1 MSPNTLKPG
10 GLRRTSTQ
18 NSTGSKVSMNAPRRI
33 LITGGTGYVGG
44 RLIPLLRD
52 RGRNFQLRLMARK
65 PEYLRARVGTDC
77 EIVAGDVTKS
87 ETLTAALEGIHTA
100 YYLIHSM
107 GSGQDFEEQDRL
119 AARNFARAAKEN
131 RVSRIVYLGGL
142 GEQDESLSK
151 HLRSRHEVGEVLR
164 ESGAQVIEFRASIVI
179 GSGSLSFELIRALVQ
194 KLPVMICPKWVSTKA
209 QPIAIEDVLAYLSGA
224 LDLESGDSKVYE
236 IGGPDQ
242 VSYGDLMREYAR
254 QRGLKRLMVPV
265 PFLSARLSSL
275 WLGLVTPVYAT
286 VGRKLVES
294 LKNPT
299 VVHDNSALNA
309 FPLKPMSLESAI
321 RRALSKEDQEFAT
334 TRWQDAVSSS
344 MAPRRFGGERFGG
357 ERFGGERFGGEQFGN
372 RLVDCRTLSLDLT
385 PQQAFAPIQ
394 RIGGK
399 TGWYYGNFLW
409 RIRGFMDLLV
419 GGPGLR
425 RGRRHPVELIV
436 GDTLDCWRVEKIDA
450 PRGLRLYAEMRLPG
464 RAWLEFTVTP
474 NDRGCEITQTA
485 MFDPVG
491 LFGLCYWYS
500 IWPLHQFIFAGMLR
514 RIAEAAASGRFA
526 DAAGETSAIKSAV

>member
-1 MSPNTLKPG
+1 MNSPRK
-10 GLRRTSTQ
+10 
-18 NSTGSKVSMNAPRRI
+18 I

-44 RLIPLLRD
+44 RLIPLVRD
-52 RGRNFQLRLMARK
+52 RGDEFQLRLMARQ
-65 PEYLRARVGTDC
+65 PEYLRARVGDDV
-77 EIVAGDVTKS
+77 EIVEGDVTRP
-87 ETLTAALEGIHTA
+87 ETLAAALEGIDTA

-107 GSGQDFEEQDRL
+107 GCGQDFEEQDRL
-119 AARNFARAAKEN
+119 AARNFAQAAKASD
-131 RVSRIVYLGGL
+131 VKRIVYLGGL
-142 GEQDESLSK
+142 GVQDESLSK
-151 HLRSRHEVGEVLR
+151 HLRSRHEVGAVLQ

-194 KLPVMICPKWVSTKA
+194 KLPVMICPKWVSTAA
-209 QPIAIEDVLAYLSGA
+209 QPIAIEDVLAYLSFA
-224 LDLESGDSKVYE
+224 LDHEAGESRVYE

-242 VSYGDLMREYAR
+242 VSYGDLMREYAK
-254 QRGLKRLMVPV
+254 QRGLKRLMIPV

-286 VGRKLVES
+286 IGRKLVES

-299 VVHDNSALNA
+299 VVHDQSALDA
-309 FPLKPMSLESAI
+309 FPLRPMSLTAAI
-321 RRALSKEDQEFAT
+321 ERALSKEDSEFAA

-344 MAPRRFGGERFGG
+344 QAPK
-357 ERFGGERFGGEQFGN
+357 RFGGEQFGN
-372 RLVDCRTLSLDLT
+372 RLVDCRTIAVNLPSEK
-385 PQQAFAPIQ
+385 AFAPIQ

-409 RIRGFMDLLV
+409 RIRGFLDLLV

-425 RGRRHPVELIV
+425 RGRRDPVELKV

-450 PRGLRLYAEMRLPG
+450 PHILRLHAEMRLPG
-464 RAWLEFTVTP
+464 RAWLEFAVTP
-474 NDRGCEITQTA
+474 TEAGCTITQTA

-500 IWPLHQFIFAGMLR
+500 IWPLHQFIFTGMLR
-514 RIAEAAASGRFA
+514 RIAEAATTGRL
-526 DAAGETSAIKSAV
+526 DGRLPPN

>member
-1 MSPNTLKPG
+1 MFAPSLRLACQRVATDCTAMSVPEN
-10 GLRRTSTQ
+10 
-18 NSTGSKVSMNAPRRI
+18 I

-44 RLIPLLRD
+44 RLIPLIQD
-52 RGRNFQLRLMARK
+52 RGEQVRIRLMARK
-65 PEYLRARVGTDC
+65 PEYLRARVGDDL
-77 EIVAGDVTKS
+77 EIVEGDVTKP
-87 ETLTAALEGIHTA
+87 ETLVAALHEIDTA

-107 GSGQDFEEQDRL
+107 GSGQDFEDQDRL
-119 AARNFARAAKEN
+119 AATNFAHAAK
-131 RVSRIVYLGGL
+131 VSGVKRIVYLGGL
-142 GEQDESLSK
+142 GIQDESLSK
-151 HLRSRHEVGEVLR
+151 HLRSRHEVGAVLQQ
-164 ESGAQVIEFRASIVI
+164 SGAQVIEFRASVII

-194 KLPVMICPKWVSTKA
+194 KLPVMICPKWVSTAA
-209 QPIAIEDVLAYLSGA
+209 QPIAIEDVLNYLSLS
-224 LDLESGDSKVYE
+224 LDQEIGDSRVYE

-242 VSYGDLMREYAR
+242 VSYGDLMREYSR

-286 VGRKLVES
+286 IGRKLVES

-299 VVHDNSALNA
+299 VVHDNSALEA
-309 FPLKPMSLESAI
+309 FPLRPMSLAAAI
-321 RRALSKEDQEFAT
+321 GRALSKEDQEFAS

-344 MAPRRFGGERFGG
+344 QAPR
-357 ERFGGERFGGEQFGN
+357 RFGGEQFGN
-372 RLVDCRTLSLDLT
+372 RLVDCRTTTVNL
-385 PQQAFAPIQ
+385 PPGKAFAPIQ

-425 RGRRHPVELIV
+425 RGRRHPVELKV
-436 GDTLDCWRVEKIDA
+436 GDTLDCWRVEEIDS
-450 PRGLRLYAEMRLPG
+450 PRTLRLHAEMRLPG
-464 RAWLEFTVTP
+464 RAWLEFVVTP
-474 NDRGCEITQTA
+474 NGENCEITQTA

-514 RIAEAAASGRFA
+514 RIAEAGVADSAAS
-526 DAAGETSAIKSAV
+526 

>member
-1 MSPNTLKPG
+1 
-10 GLRRTSTQ
+10 
-18 NSTGSKVSMNAPRRI
+18 MNAIRKV

-52 RGRNFQLRLMARK
+52 RGSEFQLRLMARK
-65 PEYLRARVGTDC
+65 PEYLRARVGDGS
-77 EIVAGDVTKS
+77 EIVAGDVTKP
-87 ETLTAALEGIHTA
+87 ETLTPALEGVDTA

-107 GSGQDFEEQDRL
+107 GSGQDFEDQDRL
-119 AARNFARAAKEN
+119 AARNFAQAAKEN
-131 RVSRIVYLGGL
+131 GVRRIVYLGGL

-151 HLRSRHEVGEVLR
+151 HLRSRHEVGEVLK

-194 KLPVMICPKWVSTKA
+194 KLPVMICPKWVSTQA
-209 QPIAIEDVLAYLSGA
+209 QPIAIEDVLGYLSYA
-224 LDLESGDSKVYE
+224 LDHELGESRVYE

-254 QRGLKRLMVPV
+254 QRGLKRLMIPV

-275 WLGLVTPVYAT
+275 WLGLVTPVYST
-286 VGRKLVES
+286 IGRKLVES

-299 VVHDNSALNA
+299 IVNDKSALEA
-309 FPLKPMSLESAI
+309 FPLRPMSLESAI
-321 RRALSKEDQEFAT
+321 QRALSKEDQEFAT

-344 MAPRRFGGERFGG
+344 MAPRRFGGE
-357 ERFGGERFGGEQFGN
+357 QFGN
-372 RLVDCRTLSLDLT
+372 RLVDCRKLSLSIT
-385 PQQAFAPIQ
+385 PEEAFAPIQ

-399 TGWYYGNFLW
+399 AGWYYGNFLW

-425 RGRRHPVELIV
+425 RGRRHPVELKV

-450 PRGLRLYAEMRLPG
+450 PRVLRLYAEMRLPG
-464 RAWLEFTVTP
+464 RAWLEFSVTP
-474 NDRGCEITQTA
+474 NDDGCEITQTA

-491 LFGLCYWYS
+491 LFGLCYWYCV
-500 IWPLHQFIFAGMLR
+500 WPLHQFIFVGMLR
-514 RIAEAAASGRFA
+514 RIAEAATSSSF
-526 DAAGETSAIKSAV
+526 GETSGEKSAVTSIS

>member
-1 MSPNTLKPG
+1 
-10 GLRRTSTQ
+10 
-18 NSTGSKVSMNAPRRI
+18 MNAPSKV

-52 RGRNFQLRLMARK
+52 GIGPDRLRLMARK
-65 PEYLRARVGTDC
+65 PEYLRARVSDDL
-77 EIVAGDVTKS
+77 EIVAGDVTKPD
-87 ETLTAALEGIHTA
+87 TLAAALAGVETA

-107 GSGQDFEEQDRL
+107 GSAEDFEDQDRL
-119 AARNFARAAKEN
+119 AARNFAIAAKAN
-131 RVSRIVYLGGL
+131 GVKRIVYLGGL
-142 GEQDESLSK
+142 GESDESLSK
-151 HLRSRHEVGEVLR
+151 HLRSRHEVGHVLR

-194 KLPVMICPKWVSTKA
+194 KLPVMICPKWVSTQA
-209 QPIAIEDVLAYLSGA
+209 QPIAIEDVLGYLIYA
-224 LDLESGDSKVYE
+224 LDHELGESKVYE

-242 VSYGDLMREYAR
+242 VSYGDLMREYSR
-254 QRGLKRLMVPV
+254 QRGLKRLMIPV

-286 VGRKLVES
+286 IGRKLVES

-299 VVHDNSALNA
+299 VVNDISALEA
-309 FPLKPMSLESAI
+309 FPLRPMTLSAAI
-321 RRALSKEDQEFAT
+321 ERALSKEDSEFAS

-344 MAPRRFGGERFGG
+344 HALR
-357 ERFGGERFGGEQFGN
+357 RFGGEQFGN
-372 RLVDCRTLSLDLT
+372 RLVDCRTVHVSV
-385 PQQAFAPIQ
+385 PPEQAFAPIQ

-425 RGRRHPVELIV
+425 RGRRHPVELTV
-436 GDTLDCWRVEKIDA
+436 GDTLDCWRVEKIAA
-450 PRGLRLYAEMRLPG
+450 PHILRLHAEMRLPG
-464 RAWLEFTVTP
+464 RAWLEFCVTP
-474 NDRGCEITQTA
+474 KDGGSEITQTA

-500 IWPLHQFIFAGMLR
+500 VWPLHQFIFAGMLR
-514 RIAEAAASGRFA
+514 RIAATA
-526 DAAGETSAIKSAV
+526 TSADSVDSKEDNVAMTSKISPHT

>member
-1 MSPNTLKPG
+1 MTI
-10 GLRRTSTQ
+10 RQ
-18 NSTGSKVSMNAPRRI
+18 NI

-44 RLIPLLRD
+44 RLIPLLLKRKND
-52 RGRNFQLRLMARK
+52 FNLRLMARV
-65 PEYLRARVGTDC
+65 PEYLRARVNGDVD
-77 EIVAGDVTKS
+77 IVQGDVTKPD
-87 ETLTAALEGIHTA
+87 TLSACLTGIDTAF
-100 YYLIHSM
+100 YLIHSM
-107 GSGQDFEEQDRL
+107 GSGHDFEDEDRL
-119 AARNFARAAKEN
+119 AARNFAEAAKAN
-131 RVSRIVYLGGL
+131 DVKRIVYLGGL

-151 HLRSRHEVGEVLR
+151 HLRSRHEVGAIFQ

-194 KLPVMICPKWVSTKA
+194 KLPVMICPKWVSTAA
-209 QPIAIEDVLAYLSGA
+209 QPIAIEDVLAYLTGA
-224 LDLESGDSKVYE
+224 LDLEAGESCVYE

-254 QRGLKRLMVPV
+254 QRGLKRLMIPV

-286 VGRKLVES
+286 IGRKLVES

-299 VVHDNSALNA
+299 VVNDNSALET
-309 FPLKPMSLESAI
+309 FPLRPMSLEAAI
-321 RRALSKEDQEFAT
+321 GRALSKEDQEFAS

-344 MAPRRFGGERFGG
+344 QAPR
-357 ERFGGERFGGEQFGN
+357 RFGGEQFGN
-372 RLVDCRTLSLDLT
+372 RLVDCRTTYVNL
-385 PQQAFAPIQ
+385 PAERAFAPIQ

-425 RGRRHPVELIV
+425 RGRRHPVELNV
-436 GDTLDCWRVEKIDA
+436 GDTLDCWRVEKIDP
-450 PRGLRLYAEMRLPG
+450 PRMLRLYAEMRLPG
-464 RAWLEFTVTP
+464 RAWLEFVVTP
-474 NDRGCEITQTA
+474 NGKGCEITQTA

-514 RIAEAAASGRFA
+514 RIAEAATANGVA
-526 DAAGETSAIKSAV
+526 HQPPLN

>member
-1 MSPNTLKPG
+1 MNSPRK
-10 GLRRTSTQ
+10 
-18 NSTGSKVSMNAPRRI
+18 I

-44 RLIPLLRD
+44 RLIPLVRD
-52 RGRNFQLRLMARK
+52 RGDEFQLRLMARQ
-65 PEYLRARVGTDC
+65 PEYLRARVGDDV
-77 EIVAGDVTKS
+77 EIVEGDVTRP
-87 ETLTAALEGIHTA
+87 ETLAAALEGIDTA

-107 GSGQDFEEQDRL
+107 GCGQDFEEQDRL
-119 AARNFARAAKEN
+119 AARNFAQAAKASG
-131 RVSRIVYLGGL
+131 VKRIIYLGGL
-142 GEQDESLSK
+142 GVQDESLSK
-151 HLRSRHEVGEVLR
+151 HLRSRHEVGAVLQ

-194 KLPVMICPKWVSTKA
+194 KLPVMICPKWVSTAA
-209 QPIAIEDVLAYLSGA
+209 QPIAIEDVLAYLSFA
-224 LDLESGDSKVYE
+224 LDHEAGESRVYE

-242 VSYGDLMREYAR
+242 VSYGDLMREYAK
-254 QRGLKRLMVPV
+254 QRGLKRLMIPV

-286 VGRKLVES
+286 IGRKLVES

-299 VVHDNSALNA
+299 VVHDQSALDA
-309 FPLKPMSLESAI
+309 FPLRPMSLTAAI
-321 RRALSKEDQEFAT
+321 ERALSKEDSEFAA

-344 MAPRRFGGERFGG
+344 QAPK
-357 ERFGGERFGGEQFGN
+357 RFGGEQFGN
-372 RLVDCRTLSLDLT
+372 RLVDCRTIAVNL
-385 PQQAFAPIQ
+385 PPEKAFAPIQ

-409 RIRGFMDLLV
+409 RIRGFLDLLV

-425 RGRRHPVELIV
+425 RGRRKPVELKV

-450 PRGLRLYAEMRLPG
+450 PHILRLHAEMRLPG
-464 RAWLEFTVTP
+464 RAWLEFAVTP
-474 NDRGCEITQTA
+474 TEAGCTITQTA

-500 IWPLHQFIFAGMLR
+500 IWPLHQFIFTGMLR
-514 RIAEAAASGRFA
+514 RIAEAATTGRL
-526 DAAGETSAIKSAV
+526 DGRLPPN

>member
-1 MSPNTLKPG
+1 
-10 GLRRTSTQ
+10 
-18 NSTGSKVSMNAPRRI
+18 MNASRKI
-33 LITGGTGYVGG
+33 LVTGGTGYVGG

-52 RGRNFQLRLMARK
+52 RGNQFELRLMARK
-65 PEYLRARVGTDC
+65 PEYLRARVGDDS
-77 EIVAGDVTKS
+77 EIVAGDVTKP
-87 ETLTAALEGIHTA
+87 ETLTTALENVDTA

-107 GSGQDFEEQDRL
+107 GSGQDFEDQDRL
-119 AARNFARAAKEN
+119 AAQNFALAAKEQ
-131 RVSRIVYLGGL
+131 RVRRIVYLGGL
-142 GEQDESLSK
+142 GEQDEFLSK
-151 HLRSRHEVGEVLR
+151 HLRSRHEVGEVLK

-194 KLPVMICPKWVSTKA
+194 KLPVMICPKWVSTQA
-209 QPIAIEDVLAYLSGA
+209 QPIAIEDVLTYMSYA
-224 LDLESGDSKVYE
+224 LELPEGDSRVYD

-254 QRGLKRLMVPV
+254 QRGLKRLMIPV

-286 VGRKLVES
+286 IGRKLVES

-299 VVHDNSALNA
+299 IVNDNSALEA
-309 FPLKPMSLESAI
+309 FPLRPMSLESAI
-321 RRALSKEDQEFAT
+321 QRALSKEDQEFAT

-344 MAPRRFGGERFGG
+344 MAPRRFGGE
-357 ERFGGERFGGEQFGN
+357 QFGN
-372 RLVDCRTLSLDLT
+372 RLIDCRTIALNFAPET
-385 PQQAFAPIQ
+385 AFEPIQ

-425 RGRRHPVELIV
+425 RGRRHPVELNV

-450 PRGLRLYAEMRLPG
+450 PQILRLNAEMRLPG

-474 NDRGCEITQTA
+474 SGDGCEITQTA

-514 RIAEAAASGRFA
+514 RIGEAAMSFDQSPKTKQDTTAEMSK
-526 DAAGETSAIKSAV
+526 T

>member
-1 MSPNTLKPG
+1 MTA
-10 GLRRTSTQ
+10 TQ
-18 NSTGSKVSMNAPRRI
+18 RI

-52 RGRNFQLRLMARK
+52 QVGVDRLRLMARQ
-65 PEYLRARVGTDC
+65 PDYLRARVGDDL
-77 EIVAGDVTKS
+77 EIVPGDVTKPN
-87 ETLTAALEGIHTA
+87 TLEAALTGIDTA

-107 GSGQDFEEQDRL
+107 GSGGDFEDQDRI
-119 AARNFARAAKEN
+119 AARNFASAAKAQG
-131 RVSRIVYLGGL
+131 VKRIIYLGGL
-142 GEQDESLSK
+142 GEGGEALSK
-151 HLRSRHEVGEVLR
+151 HLRSRHEVGSVLQ
-164 ESGAQVIEFRASIVI
+164 ESGAQVIEFRASIII

-194 KLPVMICPKWVSTKA
+194 KLPVMICPKWVSTLA
-209 QPIAIEDVLAYLSGA
+209 QPIAIEDVLVYLTYA
-224 LDLESGDSKVYE
+224 LDHEAGQSKVYE

-254 QRGLKRLMVPV
+254 QRGLKRLMISV

-286 VGRKLVES
+286 IGRKLVES

-299 VVHDNSALNA
+299 VVHDNSALNK
-309 FPLKPMSLESAI
+309 FPLRPMPLSTAI
-321 RRALSKEDQEFAT
+321 ERALSKEDSEFAS

-344 MAPRRFGGERFGG
+344 EAPR
-357 ERFGGERFGGEQFGN
+357 RFGGEQFGN
-372 RLVDCRTLSLDLT
+372 RLVDCRTIAVNRP
-385 PQQAFAPIQ
+385 PQQAFGPIQ

-399 TGWYYGNFLW
+399 TGWYYGNWLW
-409 RIRGFMDLLV
+409 RIRGFMDLMV

-425 RGRRHPVELIV
+425 RGRRDPVELNV
-436 GDTLDCWRVEKIDA
+436 GDTLDCWRVEKIE
-450 PRGLRLYAEMRLPG
+450 PPQTLRLYAEMRLPG
-464 RAWLEFTVTP
+464 RAWLEFVVTP
-474 NDRGCEITQTA
+474 TGSGSEITQTA

-514 RIAEAAASGRFA
+514 NIAEAAAANNSDGKEFQVNPSDHRKI
-526 DAAGETSAIKSAV
+526 SV

>member
-1 MSPNTLKPG
+1 MRQRLSCLPPLNAG
-10 GLRRTSTQ
+10 GPAEETTVVENPKIL
-18 NSTGSKVSMNAPRRI
+18 VS
-33 LITGGTGYVGG
+33 GGTGYVGG
-44 RLIPLLRD
+44 RLIPLLTDQVDPSRI
-52 RGRNFQLRLMARK
+52 RLMART
-65 PEYLRARVGTDC
+65 PDYLRARVGDAF
-77 EIVAGDVTKS
+77 EIVRGDVTVP
-87 ETLTAALEGIHTA
+87 ETLESALSGIDVA

-107 GSGQDFEEQDRL
+107 GSGGDFEDEDRI
-119 AARNFARAAKEN
+119 AARNFAKAARANGVK
-131 RVSRIVYLGGL
+131 RIVYLGGL

-164 ESGAQVIEFRASIVI
+164 ESGAQVIEFRASIII

-194 KLPVMICPKWVSTKA
+194 KLPVMICPRWVATLA
-209 QPIAIEDVLAYLSGA
+209 QPIAIEDVLAYLIFALNHPSG
-224 LDLESGDSKVYE
+224 ESQVYE

-254 QRGLKRLMVPV
+254 QRGLKRLMIPV

-286 VGRKLVES
+286 IGRKLVES

-299 VVHDNSALNA
+299 VVNDSSALEA
-309 FPLKPMSLESAI
+309 FPLRPMSLSAAI
-321 RRALSKEDQEFAT
+321 DRALNKEDSEFAS

-344 MAPRRFGGERFGG
+344 QAPR
-357 ERFGGERFGGEQFGN
+357 RFGGEQFGN
-372 RLVDCRTLSLDLT
+372 RLIDCRTIAVNLT
-385 PQQAFAPIQ
+385 PEQAFAPIQ

-399 TGWYYGNFLW
+399 TGWYFGNWLW
-409 RIRGFMDLLV
+409 KIRGFMDLLV

-425 RGRRHPVELIV
+425 RGRRDPVELNV

-450 PRGLRLYAEMRLPG
+450 PATLRLYAEMRLPG
-464 RAWLEFTVTP
+464 RAWLEFVVTP
-474 NDRGCEITQTA
+474 TDGGSEITQTA

-500 IWPLHQFIFAGMLR
+500 IWPLHQVIFSGMLR
-514 RIAEAAASGRFA
+514 NIAAAAERLA
-526 DAAGETSAIKSAV
+526 RQTDEDAKSRETVPHAAIGSTENDR

>member
-1 MSPNTLKPG
+1 
-10 GLRRTSTQ
+10 
-18 NSTGSKVSMNAPRRI
+18 MNPPRRI

-52 RGRNFQLRLMARK
+52 HSDDFQLRLMARK
-65 PEYLRARVGTDC
+65 PEYLRARVGDDC
-77 EIVAGDVTKS
+77 KIVAGDVTKP
-87 ETLTAALEGIHTA
+87 ETLTAALEGIDTA

-107 GSGQDFEEQDRL
+107 GSGQDFEDQDRL
-119 AARNFARAAKEN
+119 AARNFAQAAQASGVK
-131 RVSRIVYLGGL
+131 RIVYLGGL

-209 QPIAIEDVLAYLSGA
+209 QPIAIEDVQTYLINA
-224 LDLESGDSKVYE
+224 LDHEPGQSRVYE

-242 VSYGDLMREYAR
+242 VSYGDLMREYSR
-254 QRGLKRLMVPV
+254 QRGLKRLMLPV

-286 VGRKLVES
+286 IGRKLVES

-299 VVHDNSALNA
+299 VVNDNSALEA
-309 FPLKPMSLESAI
+309 FALRPMSLESAI
-321 RRALSKEDQEFAT
+321 QRALSKEDQEFAT

-344 MAPRRFGGERFGG
+344 MAPRRFGGV
-357 ERFGGERFGGEQFGN
+357 QFAS
-372 RLVDCRTLSLDLT
+372 RLVDCRRISVNLK
-385 PQQAFAPIQ
+385 PEKAFAPIQ

-399 TGWYYGNFLW
+399 TGWYYGNSLW

-425 RGRRHPVELIV
+425 RGRRHPVDLKV
-436 GDTLDCWRVEKIDA
+436 GDTLDCWRVEKIDT
-450 PRGLRLYAEMRLPG
+450 PHELRLYAEMRLPG

-474 NDRGCEITQTA
+474 NVDGCEITQTA

-500 IWPLHQFIFAGMLR
+500 IWPLHQFIFTGMLR
-514 RIAEAAASGRFA
+514 RIAEAGTSGRF
-526 DAAGETSAIKSAV
+526 DKSSSERSAATSKV